1 MSADGRARQGA
12 ITPKERAQQGAIT
25 TKERARQGAITPK
38 ERAQRS
44 AKAMWS
50 GDRASAW
57 VGMQI
62 TDIDEGRAILTLLI
76 REDHCNGHG
85 IGHGGVTFMLADS
98 AFAFAC
104 NSRNEATVAQH
115 NTISFLAPVRLGDTL
130 TASAS
135 ETTLKGRSGITDVC
149 VTNQTGETVAL
160 FRGASRAIGG
170 HLFEENV

>member
-1 MSADGRARQGA
+1 MTAKSM
-12 ITPKERAQQGAIT
+12 TPKERA
-25 TKERARQGAITPK
+25 E
-38 ERAQRS
+38 ES
-44 AKAMWS
+44 AKAMWD

-57 VGMQI
+57 VGMEI
-62 TDIDEGRAILTLLI
+62 SHIDEGTATLTLKI

-104 NSRNEATVAQH
+104 NSRNAVTVAQH

-130 TASAS
+130 TATAQ
-135 ETTLKGRSGITDVC
+135 EMTLKGRSGITDVT
-149 VTNQTGETVAL
+149 VTNQSGDTIAL

-170 HLFEENV
+170 HLFEEQP